1 MRRNRKIS
9 RNIGKQSEG
18 GTLIGKLAAMMARD
32 STERYWNVYTYVCK
46 KRLKKF
52 LSLRKICA
60 NFHPPP
66 PPLSPRRRGRSTREQ
81 LAKTE
86 DWLGRS
92 TNEVA
97 SSESPDDDI
106 NKSRGRIHRYT
117 VRDEHRTRIIAQR
130 SEDNGTRP
138 MRINT
143 ARCTSRSMDQYLR
156 TDISRMHVYSQP
168 SIRDRIRTREST
180 IGHVR
185 FEQSDSRLFSDFLAC
200 QFPKKRLLNVSLRD
214 VTYVPLKMEIK

>member
-32 STERYWNVYTYVCK
+32 STKRYWNVYTYVCK

-156 TDISRMHVYSQP
+156 TDISHMHVQPAIDQRSYSY
-168 SIRDRIRTREST
+168 SWIDDC
-180 IGHVR
+180 HVR

>member
-18 GTLIGKLAAMMARD
+18 GTLISKLAAMMARD
-32 STERYWNVYTYVCK
+32 STESIETYIRTCVKNGSKNSYRYGRSARIFT
-46 KRLKKF
+46 
-52 LSLRKICA
+52 
-60 NFHPPP
+60 PPP

-156 TDISRMHVYSQP
+156 TDISRMHVQPAIDQRSYSY
-168 SIRDRIRTREST
+168 S
-180 IGHVR
+180 
-185 FEQSDSRLFSDFLAC
+185 
-200 QFPKKRLLNVSLRD
+200 
-214 VTYVPLKMEIK
+214 